1 VMGRRWYAA
10 GVAEGGSHKAA
21 PGQDIPF
28 GVRLRRLREGA
39 GLTQEELAG
48 RAGLSTRAISS
59 LERGERRHP
68 YPHTARSLAEA
79 LGLPEDERVSLLA
92 ALPSRGGAAQAPATA
107 PPESNLPTPF
117 TPLLGREKELRE
129 VRGFLGEVR
138 LLTLTGTGGV
148 GKTRL
153 ALEAARASLAE
164 GLFPDGVAFVGLA
177 PIEDPSLVI
186 PSIARSLGVREAEG
200 QTLDE
205 ALRARLRGKRTLLVL
220 DNFEHV
226 LDAAPEVAGLVE
238 SCPGATMLATSRA
251 PLRVRG
257 EQEYPVGPLSLPAST
272 LSPDVRSVLDSPAG
286 GLFVERAKAA
296 SPSFE
301 VTGDNAADVAAICWR
316 LAGLPLALELAAA
329 RVRFLDPVALLSKL
343 DRALSA
349 GWARDLPERHRTMRS
364 TLNWSHDLLSEPEQV
379 LFRRLSVFSGGFT
392 LEAAEAVGAVGE
404 VEPGEA
410 LTLLGSLVEQSLV
423 TAGPD
428 ADSAAGARYGMLEP
442 IRQYALEKLEEA
454 GQAEAI
460 RSSHAAFFMA
470 LAERAHPELQTA
482 RQVEWLGRLDRDY
495 GNLRA
500 AMSWA
505 LSEGEAEIAARLG
518 WALWLFWWLRGYHE
532 EGRRW
537 MEAALE
543 QELPPGL
550 RARAANVAAAMAYSQ
565 GDYQACERHCRVSME
580 ASLRVGDVLLEGY
593 SWIGL
598 GLLELS
604 RGYPAEAAPAMQEA
618 ITLLDRAGDQGMAS
632 MARVWLGTTLLIQS
646 DGARAASMFE
656 EGLAISRRTGDRLS
670 ANIALYNLAQVAL
683 SRGDY
688 AGAAALFEEG
698 IILSGQ
704 TRDVANLAYFSEG
717 LAVATG
723 KRGKSRR
730 SARLF
735 GMAEGLLKEVG
746 ATVYNYYLPDR
757 TLYDHTRA
765 AVLSALGEE
774 PFETVRNEGREMA
787 FDEAVAYALGGDAAS
802 RV

>member
-1 VMGRRWYAA
+1 M
-10 GVAEGGSHKAA
+10 
-21 PGQDIPF
+21 
-28 GVRLRRLREGA
+28 RRLREGV

-59 LERGERRHP
+59 LERGERKHP
-68 YPHTARSLAEA
+68 YPHTARSLADA
-79 LGLPEDERVSLLA
+79 LGLPEDERASLLA
-92 ALPSRGGAAQAPATA
+92 AVPARGGATQASAAA
-107 PPESNLPTPF
+107 PLESDLPTPS
-117 TPLLGREKELRE
+117 TRLLGRERELWE
-129 VRGFLGEVR
+129 VRGLLGEVR
-138 LLTLTGTGGV
+138 MLTLTGTGGV

-153 ALEAARASLAE
+153 ALEAARASLAA
-164 GLFPDGVAFVGLA
+164 GLFPDGVAFVSLA
-177 PIEDPSLVI
+177 PLEDPSLVI

-205 ALRARLRGKRTLLVL
+205 ALRARLWGKRTLLVL

-226 LDAAPEVAGLVE
+226 LDAAFEVVVLME
-238 SCPGATMLATSRA
+238 SCPDLTVLATSRA

-257 EQEYPVGPLSLPAST
+257 EQEYPVEPLSLPAST
-272 LSPDVRSVLDSPAG
+272 LSPDVQSVLNSPAG

-296 SPSFE
+296 TPSFE
-301 VTGDNAADVAAICWR
+301 VTSGNASAVAAICWR

-329 RVRFLDPVALLSKL
+329 RIRFLDPAALLSRL
-343 DRALSA
+343 DRAISA
-349 GWARDLPERHRTMRS
+349 GWARDLPERQRTMHA
-364 TLNWSHDLLSEPEQV
+364 TLDWSHDLLRSTQQK
-379 LFRRLSVFSGGFT
+379 LFRRLSIFAGGFT
-392 LEAAEAVGAVGE
+392 LEAAEAVGGVDPE
-404 VEPGEA
+404 DVI
-410 LTLLGSLVEQSLV
+410 TLLGSLVEQSVV
-423 TAGPD
+423 TVGPD
-428 ADSAAGARYGMLEP
+428 SDAADGVRYGMLEP
-442 IRQYALEKLEEA
+442 IRQYALERLVEA
-454 GQAEAI
+454 GEDEAT
-460 RSSHAAFFMA
+460 RRSHAAFFLA

-482 RQVEWLGRLDRDY
+482 RQVEWHGRLDREYD
-495 GNLRA
+495 NLRA

-518 WALWLFWWLRGYHE
+518 WALWLYWSVHDRHE

-543 QELPPGL
+543 HELPAGL
-550 RARAANVAAAMAYSQ
+550 KARAASVAAAMAYSQ
-565 GDYQACERHCRVSME
+565 GDYQACEGHCRVSME
-580 ASLRVGDVLLEGY
+580 MSLRAGDTLLEGY

-604 RGYPAEAAPAMQEA
+604 RGYPTKAAPAMREA
-618 ITLLDRAGDQGMAS
+618 IPLLDRAGDQGMAS

-646 DGARAASMFE
+646 DGDRAASMFE

-698 IILSGQ
+698 IILSDQ

-723 KRGKSRR
+723 KRGEAQR
-730 SARLF
+730 SVHLF
-735 GMAEGLLKEVG
+735 GVAEGLLKEVG

-765 AVLSALGEE
+765 AVRSALGEE
-774 PFETVRNEGREMA
+774 PFETARNEGREMA
-787 FDEAVAYALGGDAAS
+787 FDDAVAYALGEHHQLRS
-802 RV
+802 

>member
-1 VMGRRWYAA
+1 
-10 GVAEGGSHKAA
+10 
-21 PGQDIPF
+21 
-28 GVRLRRLREGA
+28 
-39 GLTQEELAG
+39 
-48 RAGLSTRAISS
+48 
-59 LERGERRHP
+59 
-68 YPHTARSLAEA
+68 
-79 LGLPEDERVSLLA
+79 
-92 ALPSRGGAAQAPATA
+92 
-107 PPESNLPTPF
+107 
-117 TPLLGREKELRE
+117 
-129 VRGFLGEVR
+129 
-138 LLTLTGTGGV
+138 
-148 GKTRL
+148 
-153 ALEAARASLAE
+153 
-164 GLFPDGVAFVGLA
+164 
-177 PIEDPSLVI
+177 
-186 PSIARSLGVREAEG
+186 SLGVREAEG

-205 ALRARLRGKRTLLVL
+205 ALRARLRGKRTLLLL

-226 LDAAPEVAGLVE
+226 LDAAPEVADLVE

-272 LSPDVRSVLDSPAG
+272 LSPDVRGVLGSPAG
-286 GLFVERAKAA
+286 ELFVERAKAA

-301 VTGDNAADVAAICWR
+301 VNRDNAADVAAICWR

-329 RVRFLDPVALLSKL
+329 RVRFLEPAALLSRL

-379 LFRRLSVFSGGFT
+379 LFRRLSVFAAGFT
-392 LEAAEAVGAVGE
+392 LEAAEAVGAVSE

-410 LTLLGSLVEQSLV
+410 LTLLGNLVEQSLV

-442 IRQYALEKLEEA
+442 VRQYALERLEEA
-454 GQAEAI
+454 GEAEAI
-460 RSSHAAFFMA
+460 RGSHAAFFLT
-470 LAERAHPELQTA
+470 LAERAHPDLQTA
-482 RQVEWLGRLDRDY
+482 RQVEWLGRLDREY

-500 AMSWA
+500 AMWWA
-505 LSEGEAEIAARLG
+505 LSEGEAEIATRLG
-518 WALWLFWWLRGYHE
+518 WALWLFWWLRGYHN

-543 QELPPGL
+543 HELPAGL

-565 GDYQACERHCRVSME
+565 ADYQACERHCRVSME
-580 ASLRVGDVLLEGY
+580 MSLRAGDTLLEGY

-604 RGYPAEAAPAMQEA
+604 RGNPAEAAPAMREA
-618 ITLLDRAGDQGMAS
+618 IPLLDRAGDQGMAS
-632 MARVWLGTTLLIQS
+632 MARVWLGTTLLIQA
-646 DGARAASMFE
+646 DGDRAASMFE
-656 EGLAISRRTGDRLS
+656 EGLTISRRTGDRLS

-688 AGAAALFEEG
+688 AGAASLFVEG
-698 IILSGQ
+698 ITLSDQ

-717 LAVATG
+717 LAVAAG
-723 KRGKSRR
+723 KRGEAQR

-735 GMAEGLLKEVG
+735 GVAEGLLKEVG

-765 AVLSALGEE
+765 AVRSTLGEE
-774 PFETVRNEGREMA
+774 PFETARNEGREMA
-787 FDEAVAYALGGDAAS
+787 FDDTVAFALGGDAAS